1 MAGTLSD
8 VREFLL
14 DERAQRR
21 ARDRA
26 AGGFDAVAVVQSEV
40 RHRLLERLQFVR
52 MDPALCV
59 DLGAGTG
66 HAALALRRRYPR
78 SAILAI
84 DSSTGM
90 LREARRRFSF
100 RRRFGRVAAEPIRLP
115 LRDGSVDL
123 LLSNL
128 LLHGCSDPDALF
140 DEVRRVLRP
149 GGLFSFTC
157 LGPDTLRELR
167 KAWAEADDSYV
178 HVHRFIDMHDLG
190 DGLVRA
196 GLVEPV
202 MDVERLTVTYATV
215 ADLVRDLRALG
226 ETNRAAGRRR
236 GLTGRGRASVMLA
249 GYERQRVEGRLP
261 ASCEVVFGQAWGP
274 VAPRRL
280 KGLPG
285 EALVPVRSI
294 GRRSIR

>member
-1 MAGTLSD
+1 MSDAG
-8 VREFLL
+8 EFRL
-14 DERAQRR
+14 DERAWRR

-26 AGGFDAVAVVQSEV
+26 APGYEAAAVVQAEV
-40 RHRLLERLQFVR
+40 RTRLLERLQFVR
-52 MDPALCV
+52 LEPALCV
-59 DLGAGTG
+59 DLGAATG
-66 HAALALRRRYPR
+66 HAALELRRRYPR
-78 SAILAI
+78 SAVLAI

-90 LREARRRFSF
+90 LREARRRLGF
-100 RRRFGRVAAEPIRLP
+100 RRRFGRAAAEPTRLP
-115 LRDGSVDL
+115 LRDASVDL

-128 LLHGCSDPDALF
+128 LLHACSDPDALF

-167 KAWAEADDSYV
+167 RAWAEAGDGYV

-202 MDVERLTVTYATV
+202 MDVERLTVTYANV
-215 ADLVRDLRALG
+215 ADLARDLRALG
-226 ETNRAAGRRR
+226 ETNCAAGRPP
-236 GLTGRGRASVMLA
+236 GLTGRGRASAMLA
-249 GYERQRVEGRLP
+249 GYEQQRVAGRLP

-274 VAPRRL
+274 VGPRRL

-294 GRRSIR
+294 GRRSISK

>member
-1 MAGTLSD
+1 MSD
-8 VREFLL
+8 AREFLL

-26 AGGFDAVAVVQSEV
+26 AAGFDEAAVVQAEV

-52 MDPALCV
+52 LDPALCV
-59 DLGAGTG
+59 DLGAATG
-66 HAALALRRRYPR
+66 HAALELRRRYPR
-78 SAILAI
+78 SEILAI
-84 DSSTGM
+84 DVSTGM
-90 LREARRRFSF
+90 LREARRRFRF
-100 RRRFGRVAAEPIRLP
+100 RRRFGRVAADPTRLP
-115 LRDGSVDL
+115 LRDASVDL

-128 LLHGCSDPDALF
+128 RLHGCSDPDALF

-167 KAWAEADDSYV
+167 KAWAEADDRYV
-178 HVHRFIDMHDLG
+178 HVHHFIDMHDLG

-215 ADLVRDLRALG
+215 ADLARDLRALG
-226 ETNRAAGRRR
+226 ETNHAAGRPR
-236 GLTGRGRASVMLA
+236 GLTGRGRAAAMLA
-249 GYERQRVEGRLP
+249 GYEKQRIEGRLP

-274 VAPRRL
+274 IAPRRL

-294 GRRSIR
+294 GRRSIT